1 MLRCGQKV
9 GLPFLQRR
17 LYQVL
22 AIETSCDDTSVAW
35 LDHDP
40 QSQKTHIV
48 QNLKTTLD
56 SVADGGIIPTAAHEH
71 HQVSIGPLIRQVI
84 DTTELDSNHQKKPDL
99 ICVTRG
105 PGMLGS
111 LSTGL
116 VTAKALSIAWDVPLL
131 GVNHM
136 LGHLLVPRLYDKSIR
151 FPFVSLLV
159 SGGHCILVHSTSV
172 TDHKI
177 LCESIDIAAGDS
189 LDKCGREIGLSG
201 IMIGKSLNLYTNDI
215 IDPWEKD
222 EILDTFCKL
231 PNPLTKTKKS
241 RIAFSFSPFITAV
254 KQFLASNPLE
264 TLSERQHKLLAAR
277 IQDSIFN
284 HIITKVKHTIEQ
296 NSEMFQNVNDF
307 VCSGGV
313 SANDV
318 LRGKLQNTL
327 KSNFSNFHYPPL
339 ELCTDNA
346 VMIGYA
352 GIELYDKFQ
361 HTISNE
367 LDILPLRKWSL
378 ENIVP
383 ISNFQRKD
391 SKKSHVNK

>member
-1 MLRCGQKV
+1 MLRCGQKTAF
-9 GLPFLQRR
+9 PILQRR

-35 LDHDP
+35 LDHEP
-40 QSQKTHIV
+40 QSQRTHIV
-48 QNLKTTLD
+48 KNVKSTLN
-56 SVADGGIIPTAAHEH
+56 SAADGGIIPTAAHEH
-71 HQVSIGPLIRQVI
+71 HQKSIGSLIRQI
-84 DTTELDSNHQKKPDL
+84 KEATKLDGSVSRIPDL

-116 VTAKALSIAWDVPLL
+116 TTAKALSVAWDIPMI

-136 LGHLLVPRLYDKSIR
+136 LGHLIVPRLYDKSIR

-159 SGGHCILVHSTSV
+159 SGGHCILVHSTGI

-189 LDKCGREIGLSG
+189 LDKCGREIGLTG
-201 IMIGKSLNLYTNDI
+201 IMIGKSLNAFTNGI
-215 IDPWEKD
+215 TDPWEKD
-222 EILDTFCKL
+222 EILDAHCKL
-231 PNPLTKTKKS
+231 PNPLTKTNKS
-241 RIAFSFSPFITAV
+241 KIAFSFSPFITAV
-254 KQFLASNPLE
+254 KQFLSNHPLE
-264 TLSERQHKLLAAR
+264 TLTAKQHKLLGAR
-277 IQDSIFN
+277 IQDSIFT
-284 HIITKVKHTIEQ
+284 HIITKIRHTIQQ
-296 NSEMFQNVNDF
+296 NPEIFQDVNDF

-318 LRGKLQNTL
+318 LRGKLQDSL
-327 KSNFSNFHYPPL
+327 KPDFSNFHYPPL

-352 GIELYDKFQ
+352 GIELYDKYN
-361 HTISNE
+361 HNISNN

-378 ENIVP
+378 EDIFT
-383 ISNFQRKD
+383 ISNFQRTDKEIF
-391 SKKSHVNK
+391 